1 MANSVVPSDPPY
13 EAMATATEV
22 TDGDGEL
29 SEIPSTVHYPHSE
42 RSRSEYGR
50 SQPIVPADNHV
61 RRPPVPMCLTRGF
74 NPNAPRDGVPTDQS
88 TIPETRSSGA
98 QNMVLNRTDHHY
110 NQLNIANTVLVAGQ
124 DPTVASLI
132 EANAEL
138 RHGEQVA
145 EIRSEAE
152 RLHGNHLQA
161 VKAQAEQEHQRK
173 VHEVVGAL
181 QERMQAEEARMWER
195 AEVMEQTAQRRLRD
209 QSEEYKTVLDSH
221 LRQVAASKD
230 QQMFFFAG
238 GCLG

>member
-1 MANSVVPSDPPY
+1 M
-13 EAMATATEV
+13 
-22 TDGDGEL
+22 
-29 SEIPSTVHYPHSE
+29 
-42 RSRSEYGR
+42 
-50 SQPIVPADNHV
+50 
-61 RRPPVPMCLTRGF
+61 
-74 NPNAPRDGVPTDQS
+74 PTDHS
-88 TIPETRSSGA
+88 TIPEARSSGA

-124 DPTVASLI
+124 DPTVTSLI

-152 RLHGNHLQA
+152 RLHGNRLQA

-230 QQMFFFAG
+230 QQMEQLKREYTMPRKMSESRSWRA
-238 GCLG
+238 